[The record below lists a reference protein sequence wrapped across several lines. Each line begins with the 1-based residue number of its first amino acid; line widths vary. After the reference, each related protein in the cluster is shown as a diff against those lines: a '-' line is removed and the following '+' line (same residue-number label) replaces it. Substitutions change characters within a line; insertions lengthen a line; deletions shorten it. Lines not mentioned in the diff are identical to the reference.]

1 MRWSGSSG
9 AATPDCPRWA
19 TALGVLVVLVP
30 LLASAVV
37 LVVDVGSDYQP
48 TGDQAMIELRTSD
61 VGSSEVLTG
70 LYSRDGWNHPG
81 PALFYLLA
89 LPYRLA
95 GEASISL
102 AVGALLL
109 NGAALAGIIVVA
121 ARRGGVALL
130 LGAVVGCALLA
141 RTLGPEHL
149 KDVWNPY
156 LPVLPFAL
164 LLFLV
169 WSLACERPWALP
181 AVAGVG
187 SFVAQTHVG
196 YVPLAVPLAAIGV
209 VVLVVRRRGEW
220 RGLAPPVLVTFA
232 VLTVFWVPPVVEQ
245 VAHAGGNLGELAEY
259 FGSNGDETR
268 TLTEGYRVMASQFE
282 LPPEWLV
289 GPPDP
294 TFTSEPRALTSRP
307 VPVLLVPL
315 AAAGLVAWRRRARAP
330 LALVVVVSVAL
341 VVGSLSVARTI
352 GLIYTYRL
360 RWTWVVGVTAAIA
373 VAWTAWVAV

>member
-1 MRWSGSSG
+1 M
-9 AATPDCPRWA
+9 
-19 TALGVLVVLVP
+19 LVVLVP

-81 PALFYLLA
+81 RAIFYLLA

-121 ARRGGVALL
+121 TRRGGVALL

-268 TLTEGYRVMASQFE
+268 TLTEGYRVMAS
-282 LPPEWLV
+282 
-289 GPPDP
+289 
-294 TFTSEPRALTSRP
+294 
-307 VPVLLVPL
+307 
-315 AAAGLVAWRRRARAP
+315 
-330 LALVVVVSVAL
+330 
-341 VVGSLSVARTI
+341 
-352 GLIYTYRL
+352 
-360 RWTWVVGVTAAIA
+360 
-373 VAWTAWVAV
+373 